1 MAKKEDGVK
10 NVWMVTREYDGLA
23 GAGGVKDVSKQL
35 SHALSRTG
43 VKITVVMPLYGM
55 MDKKKLGLKPLP
67 CSFEVSMDY
76 ALEERLERVDIWK
89 LMEDKVR
96 IFLVESGRFSE
107 KKSIYTYT
115 ADDEARDPDH
125 KQGAGH
131 RDYFAT
137 NILLQKAAM
146 ELAIYL
152 DERPD
157 VIHCQDGHA
166 AVIPAMIR
174 EIDGYRAYFSETGC
188 LITVHNAGIGYH
200 QEVGDL
206 LFAKAITRLPAHV
219 IENCLLNNA
228 FDPFIAGAGYGV
240 INTVSENYARELRET
255 DADRLTG
262 WLGHTLKTM
271 GITLEGVTNGID
283 PDDFNAGDPKRLGIA
298 AAFDPLKGDLNGK
311 EVSKQN
317 LLDEIASG
325 KLERVK
331 IAGQIE
337 YRPGV
342 PLLTMVGRFM
352 RQKGVDVLVSALETL
367 MSKDKEFQFV
377 ALGTGSRDIEELLAA
392 IATRPGNKGRAAI
405 LFGYNPILAN
415 KIYAGGDFFVIP
427 SQYEPCGLTDFMAQ
441 LMGNI
446 PIVHLTGG
454 LVKVIDGE
462 TGFGYAHH
470 TPEALVS
477 ATKKAFNV
485 YRKHPDILRRMQRLA
500 VENIHAR
507 YTWDKVVE
515 RYLDLYARAKGKR

>member
-35 SHALSRTG
+35 SHALARAG
-43 VKITVVMPLYGM
+43 VQITVVMPLYGM
-55 MDKKKLGLKPLP
+55 MDKKKLRLKRLA
-67 CSFEVSMDY
+67 CSFDVSMDY
-76 ALEERLERVDIWK
+76 AEEERLERVDVWK

-96 IFLVESGRFSE
+96 IFLFDSIRFSE

-115 ADDEARDPDH
+115 AEEEALDPDH

-137 NILLQKAAM
+137 NILLQKSAM
-146 ELAIYL
+146 ELMMYL

-188 LITVHNAGIGYH
+188 LVTVHNAGIGYH

-206 LFAKAITRLPAHV
+206 RFAKAITHLPAHV
-219 IENCLLNNA
+219 IENSLLNNA
-228 FDPFIAGAGYGV
+228 FDPFIAGARYGI

-262 WLGHTLKTM
+262 WLGHTLKSR

-283 PDDFNAGDPKRLGIA
+283 PEDFNPRDPKKLGIA
-298 AAFDPLKGDLNGK
+298 AAFDPLKGDLKGK
-311 EVSKQN
+311 EVCKEN
-317 LLDEIASG
+317 LLNEIASG
-325 KLERVK
+325 KLVRVK
-331 IAGQIE
+331 VAGQIQ
-337 YRPGV
+337 YKPGV

-352 RQKGVDVLVSALETL
+352 RQKGVDVLVSALEMLTL
-367 MSKDKEFQFV
+367 SDKGFQFV
-377 ALGTGSRDIEELLAA
+377 ALGTGSKDIEEPLAA
-392 IATRPGNKGRAAI
+392 IAELAENKGRVAI
-405 LFGYNPILAN
+405 LFGYDPVLAN
-415 KIYAGGDFFVIP
+415 KMYAGGDFFVIP

-462 TGFGYAHH
+462 TGFGYVDH
-470 TPEALVS
+470 TPEALAS
-477 ATKKAFNV
+477 ATERAFDV
-485 YRKHPDILRRMQRLA
+485 YRNHPEILRRMQRQA
-500 VENIHAR
+500 VENINAR
-507 YTWDKVVE
+507 YTWDRVVE
-515 RYLDLYARAKGKR
+515 RYLDLYERARKKR